1 MVKLANIYV
10 TQRKLRNVAQLSQMQ
25 KAIADDELLPQIK
38 LAEFEDGSI
47 HIEDGH
53 HRCTSYWLSG
63 RTDLEDHEYF
73 MVYKELQDRHRF
85 GKIADLCKRIGL

>member
-25 KAIADDELLPQIK
+25 QAIADDDVLPEVR
-38 LAEFEDGSI
+38 LAEFEDGTI

-63 RTDLEDHEYF
+63 RTELEDHEYF
-73 MVYKELQDRHRF
+73 LVYKDVQDRARF
-85 GKIADLCKRIGL
+85 GKIADLCERIGL